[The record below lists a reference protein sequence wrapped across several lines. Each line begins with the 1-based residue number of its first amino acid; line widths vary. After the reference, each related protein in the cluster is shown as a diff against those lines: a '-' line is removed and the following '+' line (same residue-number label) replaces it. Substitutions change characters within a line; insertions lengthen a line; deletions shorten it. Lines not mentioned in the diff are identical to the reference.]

1 MKTLPI
7 IKSNRKR
14 KPKKDRNI
22 LQTLDLRKSGMSLQ
36 DIGDIQGVDRQTVAL
51 DIARLNKLIPNNT
64 TIESLDKMKVPILKG
79 TMLKLIEGLNSQEKM
94 KDASLN
100 NAAYAFTQ
108 IHTALRLEE
117 GKSTSNVS
125 YADSL
130 RALKEAKE
138 ELKKLNNF
146 NDAVIKAE
154 LEPAEYIIPIVRQ
167 S

>member
-7 IKSNRKR
+7 IKSKIKR

-22 LQTLDLRKSGMSLQ
+22 LQTLDLRKSGMSLK

-51 DIARLNKLIPNNT
+51 DIARLNALIPNNS

-79 TMLKLIEGLNSQEKM
+79 TMLKLIEGMNSQDKL

-108 IHTALRLEE
+108 VHTALRLEE

-138 ELKKLNNF
+138 ELKKLNDSNE
-146 NDAVIKAE
+146 DVVCV
-154 LEPAEYIIPIVRQ
+154 EPEPEYSIPIVRQ